1 MDNQTKLDRWN
12 VVKKHIDSSTTR
24 QRVEIQRIYWVSIGQ
39 NVGSEVYGKGKDFAR
54 PVLVV
59 KVFFNDTFL
68 GVPLTSKAKNKTGRL
83 YYKFIDSK
91 NRLQVALLGQI
102 RIFDIKRVA
111 NYISKVE
118 KSDFEKIREKIQ
130 KEIV

>member
-1 MDNQTKLDRWN
+1 MLNFLRLVCYCENVCLNSQISVIIRTLIFCKDLKMDN
-12 VVKKHIDSSTTR
+12 
-24 QRVEIQRIYWVSIGQ
+24 

-59 KVFFNDTFL
+59 KVFFNGTFL

-83 YYKFIDSK
+83 YHKFIDSK

-111 NYISKVE
+111 NYISKIE
-118 KSDFEKIREKIQ
+118 KSDFEKIRAKIQ